1 MNPVRAYLREIE
13 RQLATGMATEHTHRA
28 ALQALV
34 ESFKKGLTA
43 TNEPTRAACGAPDY
57 IVTEGHGAVGYIE
70 AKDIGKNL
78 DEVERS
84 EQLKRYLEGL
94 PNLIL
99 TDYLEFRLYQAGE
112 YVMDAR
118 LARPGDNGKL
128 RVNQAG
134 ESLLANLM
142 DAFLTA
148 SFPGVATPDD
158 LARRMAATARILR
171 QVIGAAFTQEGR
183 SDTLHGQ
190 LEAFRQVLLHDLEPA
205 QFADMYAQTICYGL
219 FAARC
224 NHRAERGAFTREAAA
239 FELPETNP
247 FLRQMFG
254 HIAGPGLDV
263 RLAWA
268 VDHLAQLLDRA
279 DMGAVLKDFGRRTR
293 QEDPVVHFYETFL
306 AAYDAA
312 LREARGVYYT
322 PEPVVSYIVRSVDA
336 ILRRDFGVA
345 DGLASTDKV
354 PVHEHHIPNGGAQ
367 VQRKKVGD
375 IHRVL
380 ILDPAAG
387 TGTFLHGVVDLIH
400 GAVCRKGGDGLW
412 NGYVKDHLLPRL
424 FGFELLMAPYAVA
437 HMKLGLQLA
446 ESGYTFQSG
455 ERLRV
460 YLTNTLEEAFSL
472 GDLPLF
478 ANLIAEEANAA
489 GQVKTRHPV
498 MVVLGNPPYSGH
510 SVNKGE
516 WITRLMGE
524 YKDGYPDLKKPGQAK
539 WLSDDYVKFFR
550 FAQSRI
556 EQTGYGVLAFISNH
570 GYLDNPTFHGMRRS
584 LMKTFDDIFVL
595 DLHGSVKKK
604 EKAPDGSKD
613 ENVFDIQQ
621 GVSIGLFVKRKNGT
635 DSKPAKIHHAEV
647 WGPREIWE
655 TDAKGNRN
663 LIGGKYR
670 YLYDHDVRTTKWTRV
685 KPRDPFQL
693 FVPQN
698 ASVLA
703 EYESGWSLADI
714 FSPSGD
720 PAPGMVTTHD
730 EFAISWTA
738 EESAEK
744 IRRFLKTTSEED
756 ARAIFRL
763 CSQSQWDYARAKNE
777 LKDGAW
783 KEKVTPVLYRPF
795 DVRWTV
801 YDPNVAVHRRVRV
814 SRHMLAGENLGL
826 GTTRSVEIGRGW
838 EHVFCTRYLIQ
849 HHTVSIK
856 EVNYLFPLYLY
867 VDHGDAAEDLE
878 EMAAREEARAYGI
891 RRRANLSAGFVE
903 EVAGRVKLAFVGDGT
918 GDLKKT
924 FGPEDVFDYL
934 YAVLHSPAYRARY
947 APFLRM
953 DFPRV
958 PVTSDRK
965 LFAAL
970 VGLGRRL
977 RGLHLLETAAE
988 GGASFPVAGD
998 NTVAAVRYTE
1008 ALGRVHINDAQYFEG
1023 VSPAVWNF
1031 HVGGYQVCEKWLKD
1045 RRRRALDYDEITRYL
1060 QIVAA
1065 LGATLAL
1072 TSQIDTV
1079 IAAHGGWPL
1088 G

>member
-1 MNPVRAYLREIE
+1 MNPVKAYLRDIE
-13 RQLATGMATEHTHRA
+13 RQLATGLATEHTHRA
-28 ALQALV
+28 ALQTLV

-78 DEVERS
+78 DEVEHS

-112 YVMDAR
+112 YVMEAR
-118 LARPGDNGKL
+118 LALKGTDGKL
-128 RVNQAG
+128 RPNKNGEEGIAG
-134 ESLLANLM
+134 LM
-142 DAFLTA
+142 NAFLTA

-224 NHRAERGAFTREAAA
+224 NHKPERGAFTREAAA

-279 DMGAVLKDFGRRTR
+279 DMGTVLKDFGRRTR

-400 GAVCRKGGDGLW
+400 GAVCRKGGAGLW

-498 MVVLGNPPYSGH
+498 MVVLGNPPYSGL
-510 SVNKGE
+510 SANMNE
-516 WITRLMGE
+516 WSDRMLKTRLPGDGGAQSYYTVDGKPLGE
-524 YKDGYPDLKKPGQAK
+524 KKV
-539 WLSDDYVKFFR
+539 WLQDDYVKFFR
-550 FAQSRI
+550 FAQWRI
-556 EQTGYGVLAFISNH
+556 EQTGHGILAFISNH
-570 GYLDNPTFHGMRRS
+570 GYLDNPTFRGMRQS
-584 LMKTFDDIFVL
+584 LMQTFDDIFVL
-595 DLHGSVKKK
+595 DLHGNSRKK
-604 EKAPDGSKD
+604 EVSPDGSKD

-621 GVSIGLFVKRKNGT
+621 GVAIGIFIKQEKESKKRE
-635 DSKPAKIHHAEV
+635 AALIRHAEM
-647 WGPREIWE
+647 WGLREEWSAD
-655 TDAKGNRN
+655 TKGSRK
-663 LIGGKYR
+663 LVGGKYSALFATDICSTPWKCVEPTSP
-670 YLYDHDVRTTKWTRV
+670 YY
-685 KPRDPFQL
+685 L

-698 ASVLA
+698 KALES
-703 EYESGWSLADI
+703 EYISHPSIREIMCVCSTGIVSARDSIVYGFAKEELLERIGDFQGHTYSDDELRMKYFGGRGVGKYERGDTRGWKMHEAR
-714 FSPSGD
+714 
-720 PAPGMVTTHD
+720 
-730 EFAISWTA
+730 
-738 EESAEK
+738 SALREDVDW
-744 IRRFLKTTSEED
+744 RRHVFP
-756 ARAIFRL
+756 
-763 CSQSQWDYARAKNE
+763 C
-777 LKDGAW
+777 
-783 KEKVTPVLYRPF
+783 LYRPF
-795 DVRWTV
+795 DDRPLYYTPMMVDWPRPEV
-801 YDPNVAVHRRVRV
+801 M
-814 SRHMLAGENLGL
+814 RHMLAGDNLGL
-826 GTTRSVEIGRGW
+826 YTCRQTISETWQHVLPTRGLTDDCYVSNKTRERG
-838 EHVFCTRYLIQ
+838 
-849 HHTVSIK
+849 
-856 EVNYLFPLYLY
+856 YLFPLYLY

-878 EMAAREEARAYGI
+878 ALAAREEARAYGI

-934 YAVLHSPAYRARY
+934 YAVLHSPEYRARY

-970 VGLGRRL
+970 VGAGRRL

-988 GGASFPVAGD
+988 
-998 NTVAAVRYTE
+998 
-1008 ALGRVHINDAQYFEG
+1008 
-1023 VSPAVWNF
+1023 
-1031 HVGGYQVCEKWLKD
+1031 
-1045 RRRRALDYDEITRYL
+1045 
-1060 QIVAA
+1060 
-1065 LGATLAL
+1065 
-1072 TSQIDTV
+1072 
-1079 IAAHGGWPL
+1079 
-1088 G
+1088 